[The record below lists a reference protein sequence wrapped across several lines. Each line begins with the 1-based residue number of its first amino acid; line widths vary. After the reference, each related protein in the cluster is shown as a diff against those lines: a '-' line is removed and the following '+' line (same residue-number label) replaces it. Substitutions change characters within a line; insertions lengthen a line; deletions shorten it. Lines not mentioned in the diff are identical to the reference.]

1 VQDASQT
8 AEWKRLPLIDPLK
21 KLLAAYLVKM
31 NDVRRRELRL
41 ARLEDLREITPNFNT
56 LKKNLGKL
64 ESKGYIE
71 DRPEK
76 REHHYA
82 KTRKGDRMEEI
93 LLDIWPYINDMDA
106 DWRGKIES

>member
-1 VQDASQT
+1 MDDSSQA

-41 ARLEDLREITPNFNT
+41 ATLEDLREITPNFNT
-56 LKKNLGKL
+56 LKKNLAKL

-71 DRPEK
+71 DQPGK
-76 REHHYA
+76 REHQYA

-93 LLDIWPYINDMDA
+93 LLDVWRIINDLDA
-106 DWRGKIES
+106 DWRGNIEP